1 MYLPIDADWFDFWTG
16 KHFAGGQTIKT
27 DAPLDKIPLFVKAG
41 SVIPMGKVIQSS
53 AEKSDT
59 LEIRVYEGADA
70 RFELYEDEGDNYN
83 YEKGLYST
91 ITFRWDDKAQKLTIS
106 DRKGSFPGMLKNR
119 SFTIV
124 KISSADKKEKVVNYT
139 GKSVKINL

>member
-1 MYLPIDADWFDFWTG
+1 
-16 KHFAGGQTIKT
+16 
-27 DAPLDKIPLFVKAG
+27 
-41 SVIPMGKVIQSS
+41 
-53 AEKSDT
+53 
-59 LEIRVYEGADA
+59 
-70 RFELYEDEGDNYN
+70 
-83 YEKGLYST
+83 LYST